1 MTMVDGRRMR
11 LAIVAALA
19 VGALLATGCA
29 LHGVGRP
36 TPEAILVPCERGD
49 CLRVLTWNLHA
60 IPFIAPRPEARLHN
74 VAVKVREQQPDV
86 VVLQEV
92 WAHAYARLLE
102 RDLADEY
109 RLTSATG
116 CGRPFPCGGLA
127 ILVRTGSGWEASA
140 PTFVAYGATAPW
152 YRLFEW
158 DGIAK
163 KGMLTVRLV
172 RGTESLTVLDTHL
185 QTEYTRYGRDY
196 TPIRRAQLEQLAR
209 AVANA
214 PGDRPAIIAGDFN
227 TSPGERSGLFES
239 HLALL
244 GDDRTTELRIACG
257 ECGTRP
263 SLPRPARWLDHVFT
277 RGFAATATAARIV
290 NERIDQPF
298 SDHDG
303 VLVRLQYGAP
313 LLATPPG
320 RGIGGPPSGD
330 QLQRSP
336 VAPSV
341 EARR

>member
-1 MTMVDGRRMR
+1 MPCRRAGAS
-11 LAIVAALA
+11 LGLVATV

-29 LHGVGRP
+29 LHVVGVA
-36 TPEAILVPCERGD
+36 TPEAPLVACERAD

-60 IPFIAPRPEARLHN
+60 IPFIAPRPETRLHN
-74 VAVKVREQQPDV
+74 VADKIREQQPDV
-86 VVLQEV
+86 VLLQEL
-92 WAHAYARLLE
+92 WAHAYARLLA

-109 RLTSATG
+109 RLTTATG

-127 ILVRTGSGWEASA
+127 VLVRLGSGWTAAA

-163 KGMLTVRLV
+163 KGMLRVRLV
-172 RGTESLTVLDTHL
+172 RGGESLALLDTHL

-196 TPIRRAQLEQLAR
+196 TAIRRDQLEQLAR
-209 AVANA
+209 TVADE
-214 PGDRPAIIAGDFN
+214 PGARPAIVGGDFN
-227 TSPGERSGLFES
+227 TSPGERSGLYET
-239 HLALL
+239 HLARL

-290 NERIDQPF
+290 NDGIDQPF

-303 VLVRLQYGAP
+303 VLVRLEYGTATLDVSP
-313 LLATPPG
+313 DRGLGTPP
-320 RGIGGPPSGD
+320 PGD

-336 VAPSV
+336 AAPSV